1 MMKIRRTL
9 FLPGLALI
17 SLLTGFNVYAADPSI
32 CNPGSDIVLH
42 SNGSL
47 KSCQLKYDFAVNNIH
62 CKSDY
67 PVNFYTNGKLES
79 CVLSAAATIAGNK
92 CSENGEITFY
102 TNGNLK
108 SCVKPD

>member
-1 MMKIRRTL
+1 MKIRKAV
-9 FLPGLALI
+9 FLQVLALI
-17 SLLTGFNVYAADPSI
+17 SVLIGFNVYAADPSI

-47 KSCQLKYDFAVNNIH
+47 KSCQLKYEYDVNNFH

-67 PVNFYTNGKLES
+67 PVNFYSNGKLES
-79 CVLSAAATIAGNK
+79 CVLSAAATIAGKN
-92 CSENGEITFY
+92 CAENGEISFHS
-102 TNGNLK
+102 NGNLK